1 MKTRILYTKIY
12 KDEFFSE
19 LTPSEKFL
27 FIYYLTNEKV
37 NILHCYEITD
47 REVMFDTGIDRD
59 KIGVFKEK
67 LQKSGRML
75 FFQSY
80 VYLRNASKYENY
92 TGEKNEHAKE
102 ELVKQMSPAVFNW
115 YKSILDTPINT
126 PINTPLIGTINHKSE
141 IINNKEGGV
150 GETKYR
156 TITSL
161 TDGVLLEIANEYSVS
176 FPSVQKLK
184 TDMELYCKSQGKT
197 YKDYKAALQNW
208 TRRKL
213 EKGELVNDIQPKKTI
228 AQILKERGNYDS
240 VN

>member
-12 KDEFFSE
+12 KDEFFAD

-37 NILHCYEITD
+37 NIIHCYEITD
-47 REVMFDTGIDRD
+47 REVTFDTGIDRD

-102 ELVKQMSPAVFNW
+102 DLVKQMSPLVLNW
-115 YKSILDTPINT
+115 YNNLLNTPIDT

-150 GETKYR
+150 GETKYHSL
-156 TITSL
+156 TSL
-161 TDGVLLEIANEYSVS
+161 TTEVLQNVADEYCVTLQA
-176 FPSVQKLK
+176 VQNLK

-197 YKDYKAALQNW
+197 YKDYKATLQNW

-213 EKGELVNDIQPKKTI
+213 DKGELANYVKPNKSIKDLI
-228 AQILKERGNYDS
+228 KERGVY
-240 VN
+240 VND